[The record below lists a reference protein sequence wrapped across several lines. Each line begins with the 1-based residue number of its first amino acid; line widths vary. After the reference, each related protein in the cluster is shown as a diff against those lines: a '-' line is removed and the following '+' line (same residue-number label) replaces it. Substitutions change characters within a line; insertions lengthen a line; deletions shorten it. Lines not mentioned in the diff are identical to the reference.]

1 MRNIQ
6 IPPALTLV
14 IGYDLWLTTYADRAL
29 AVYAV
34 YAAAVLTLVR
44 ESALDQLLDQGRRRG
59 SQEPLLLLLLALRLA
74 LGLALGVIVINDYR
88 CGGVTTA
95 L

>member
-59 SQEPLLLLLLALRLA
+59 SQEPLLLLLLAIANMVQVRHMMRRTPLPTR
-74 LGLALGVIVINDYR
+74 R
-88 CGGVTTA
+88 
-95 L
+95 